1 MRGGIQIPRGPKKA
15 KEQVDKKLENNNNN
29 PRAAEAQPVQAEA
42 GGTEGSNAAGAGPKA
57 GPPPGKGRPGGK
69 NGPPKVRPVATP
81 VRMRRRHWGVLL
93 SFVLFVLAPLG
104 AVTGY
109 MYWVAEDQYA
119 STTGFTVRQEEGA
132 SATELMGGLA
142 ALTGTSSS
150 PDGDVLYEF
159 IRSQQIVRRIDEQLD
174 LRSYYATRWGSDP
187 AFALWPDATIED
199 LHWFW
204 ERAVRVSYDQASG
217 LTELEVLAFD
227 PEMAQRVAQAVVDAS
242 QIMVNELNAGAR
254 QDAIRYAAADLEDA
268 LARLLRA
275 RQEMTSFRTR
285 TQIVDLEADLQAR
298 MGVMGNLQQTLAQ
311 ELIAFDE
318 LQQSTRSTDP
328 RLTQA
333 QRRIEVIRSRIA
345 EERAGIAATEVL
357 GTGEDYPTLM
367 AEFEGLLVQREFAES
382 SYRAALTAYDA
393 AQTNAVR
400 QSRYL
405 ATYIPPTLAESPQYP
420 RRNMIIGTAFLLLIL
435 GWGILVLVY
444 YSIRDRG

>member
-1 MRGGIQIPRGPKKA
+1 M
-15 KEQVDKKLENNNNN
+15 
-29 PRAAEAQPVQAEA
+29 
-42 GGTEGSNAAGAGPKA
+42 
-57 GPPPGKGRPGGK
+57 
-69 NGPPKVRPVATP
+69 
-81 VRMRRRHWGVLL
+81 
-93 SFVLFVLAPLG
+93 LFVLAPLG

-333 QRRIEVIRSRIA
+333 QRRIEVIRARIA

>member
-1 MRGGIQIPRGPKKA
+1 
-15 KEQVDKKLENNNNN
+15 
-29 PRAAEAQPVQAEA
+29 
-42 GGTEGSNAAGAGPKA
+42 
-57 GPPPGKGRPGGK
+57 
-69 NGPPKVRPVATP
+69 
-81 VRMRRRHWGVLL
+81 
-93 SFVLFVLAPLG
+93 
-104 AVTGY
+104 
-109 MYWVAEDQYA
+109 
-119 STTGFTVRQEEGA
+119 
-132 SATELMGGLA
+132 
-142 ALTGTSSS
+142 
-150 PDGDVLYEF
+150 
-159 IRSQQIVRRIDEQLD
+159 
-174 LRSYYATRWGSDP
+174 
-187 AFALWPDATIED
+187 
-199 LHWFW
+199 
-204 ERAVRVSYDQASG
+204 
-217 LTELEVLAFD
+217 
-227 PEMAQRVAQAVVDAS
+227 
-242 QIMVNELNAGAR
+242 AR